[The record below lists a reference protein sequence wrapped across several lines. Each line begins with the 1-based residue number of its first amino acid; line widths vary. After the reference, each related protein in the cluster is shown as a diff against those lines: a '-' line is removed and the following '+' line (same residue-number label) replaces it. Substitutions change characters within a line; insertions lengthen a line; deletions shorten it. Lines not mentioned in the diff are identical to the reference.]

1 MMIVYLLDN
10 NVNAINSAPIQNA
23 KGHVFYENKD
33 ILHKLIHI
41 PIIERVKANFSK
53 ICSKIGNNH

>member
-10 NVNAINSAPIQNA
+10 NVNAINSALSKTL

-41 PIIERVKANFSK
+41 PIIERVKSQFFQK
-53 ICSKIGNNH
+53 ICSKNWQ

>member
-1 MMIVYLLDN
+1 MQLIARLSKTL
-10 NVNAINSAPIQNA
+10 

-41 PIIERVKANFSK
+41 PIIERVKSQFFK
-53 ICSKIGNNH
+53 KYVVKIGNNH

>member
-41 PIIERVKANFSK
+41 PIIERVKANFFK
-53 ICSKIGNNH
+53 NM

>member
-10 NVNAINSAPIQNA
+10 NVNAINSAPIQTP

-41 PIIERVKANFSK
+41 PIIERVKSQFFQK
-53 ICSKIGNNH
+53 ICSKNWQ